1 MRNKSERIDK
11 KRKVDC
17 SREEPV
23 ILSQKK
29 KKNLMNIPFCVI
41 FTYIFVVLVQ
51 IFHCGLLLTH
61 NIN

>member
-29 KKNLMNIPFCVI
+29 KKKPNEYTFLRDFYVYFCGSCSNLPLWI
-41 FTYIFVVLVQ
+41 VV
-51 IFHCGLLLTH
+51 
-61 NIN
+61 NS